1 MRRRSG
7 IPFTNGAKPMMSRA
21 NSKREIYER
30 TDTSTGTVIVVG
42 SDSSWLDEE
51 RMMAVLALHF
61 GLAVGLINIIR

>member
-1 MRRRSG
+1 
-7 IPFTNGAKPMMSRA
+7 MMSRA